1 MTRKKFYR
9 LAATWQAFIG
19 LPSGVEP
26 SAEAV
31 QEFLESCEHVE
42 FAGPCGDV
50 LARAYWRER
59 DYEGNLTGGC
69 ISIPH
74 KRLYRR

>member
-1 MTRKKFYR
+1 MEREKYYK
-9 LAATWQAFIG
+9 LAKVWQAFIG

-31 QEFLESCEHVE
+31 RGFLESCEEVE
-42 FAGPCGDV
+42 FAGATGNV
-50 LARAYWRER
+50 LARAYWQGH
-59 DYEGNLTGGC
+59 DYRRNLVGGC

-74 KRLYRR
+74 KKLYRR